1 MPQITSNKKVKD
13 DTTRRDHF
21 GRDISYLRSCLPD
34 LEKLD
39 SIDLYSHDLESGYS
53 PLHVSLQRGH
63 LRKSFLLYKR
73 WKDETEFIA
82 HKFGGHIFNQ
92 LDREGLNPL
101 ELYAMHFYKRGRR
114 FPLYIRYR
122 KDLRAEIEWCRNPAV
137 VLQDV
142 RFAFMELPKSE
153 EEEAF
158 IRNRGGSYLLT
169 LGSNVNYQLG
179 TGTKDDRQNMYQ
191 LAIDQL
197 KKTDR
202 LQLTSARFS
211 KILIS
216 RYHSIVVTTEN
227 KVYTCGNSSRGR
239 LGNGAADILQASFT
253 EILDLGEL
261 KIAMVDTSNHHSLL
275 LTADSHV
282 YSWGWNGYGQLGY
295 STAGKDASLEKNF
308 GPVPRRIPFL
318 EGEEV
323 VSVAC
328 SKIHSCA
335 ATRDGK
341 LFIWGLNV
349 GQFGGSEPVHKAADT
364 TYEGQDAYLTSVP
377 IIIKCAMVP
386 IDQVVCTEF
395 ATFVRSQTNTLMVYT
410 NYTTRLFKIPSPR
423 AKTFKSVDAF
433 DHFTPREIP
442 STVVDMK
449 CSNLYGNN
457 ICFKYSCGRIGIVT
471 VKDESVKLWTKFPK
485 SLPVT
490 LYWAPNLENKKCMD
504 FSVSSKGHL
513 IVCAVSGEVFTN
525 KGVGSTPEKMHSG
538 KLISGRAISVACDP
552 SFASFGII
560 KDETMNVPMLCPKS
574 RLLYDFAKCSPK
586 YRASKSRTDFDDF
599 DLPINYCMTNH
610 QFCIETDESDDS
622 KKLIKE
628 GYSLASFNQNDTASP
643 NQADEEGSKFD
654 VKFLDNG
661 TRKLISKCHISIIGM
676 RCPKLLRRLP
686 ISPGYFE
693 CDSLKFSWDYDCN
706 LYDGSW
712 RLLVDKSDGSSD
724 NIDYAEILK
733 EVVHFLYTDVR
744 PTNQRA
750 LKFLLNFLESYHLAN
765 LAHALEDT
773 LKHTPEYVV
782 KTPSS
787 PKNKSS
793 RPLTENSWSHTLR
806 SKCENSTKP
815 DTELILRDG
824 IIYCHSVVLILRST
838 TLKAFLKRNWHPS
851 EEFVPISVNLK
862 NFEYAT
868 VENVNCILRYLY
880 GLPYDKIYDPIRKEH
895 YSEKVQ
901 FFLDMLCLCD
911 VLNLEHLKN
920 YTESLA
926 VSFINGGTVVP
937 MLINAVFSNSRLL
950 AQNCCWFICLHIGI
964 LFSKENLDLVEEHFD
979 SEIWELLERSLMKIR
994 SQQAPRGHAAWY
1006 EQDID
1011 WIGLFKTNLSAFNER
1026 FMDPQRSFQPV
1037 IDLISEVKTPNRR
1050 KSSNHGF
1057 EKSRKSSFIQKSK
1070 IAPLEE
1076 SKSTWIAPHRMSD
1089 SSIAIDDN
1097 DEFIEVV
1104 KKSKRRISLQTQ
1116 PPTDLP
1122 TKDTS
1127 PPGKVV
1133 IHSANESDNEKLPSL
1148 MASLKSPAVPIEADT
1163 SVSKIRNS
1171 FKKGSQKQRLQQL
1184 SSAEQKPQDD
1194 DRKVTWGNTTTTTTV
1209 KTNAATKG
1217 NAPARRKKSLPS
1229 LYDSDLTTTLG
1240 KTKKEKTKETWSLG
1254 PSSSSEVRSHGTW
1267 ADPKP
1272 YVPSPTI
1279 PDTTTKKPTLEE
1291 RLAAQQFEKWFELES
1306 SKVQKQLGTNNK
1318 HSKDSLKALY
1328 KADDSLPDFITN
1340 QTSGKKNNRKL
1351 KLKFE
1356 SKLKSKDTDQIRLY
1370 PD

>member
-1 MPQITSNKKVKD
+1 MPQTTSNKRRKD
-13 DTTRRDHF
+13 DPTKRDHF
-21 GRDISYLRSCLPD
+21 GRDISYLRSSLPD

-53 PLHVSLQRGH
+53 PLHVTLRRGY

-73 WKDETEFIA
+73 WKDETEFIS

-101 ELYAMHFYKRGRR
+101 ELYATHFYKRGRS
-114 FPLYIRYR
+114 FPLYIRYQR
-122 KDLRAEIEWCRNPAV
+122 DLRAEIEWCQNPGV
-137 VLQDV
+137 VSQDV
-142 RFAFMELPKSE
+142 RFSFMELPKDE
-153 EEEAF
+153 EEQAF

-197 KKTDR
+197 NKTSR
-202 LQLTSARFS
+202 LQLTSSRFS
-211 KILIS
+211 RILIS

-239 LGNGAADILQASFT
+239 LGNGAADIPQASFT

-261 KIAMVDTSNHHSLL
+261 EIIMVDTSNHHSLL
-275 LTADSHV
+275 LTADCHV

-295 STAGKDASLEKNF
+295 STASKAVDLEKNF
-308 GPVPRRIPFL
+308 GPIPRRIPFL

-323 VSVAC
+323 VSIAC

-341 LFIWGLNV
+341 LFMWGLNI
-349 GQFGGSEPVHKAADT
+349 GQLGGSKPVHKVADT
-364 TYEGQDAYLTSVP
+364 THEGQDAYITTVP
-377 IIIKCAMVP
+377 IIVNCSKLP

-395 ATFVRSQTNTLMVYT
+395 ATFVRFQTNTLMVYT

-423 AKTFKSVDAF
+423 AKTLKNVDAF

-442 STVVDMK
+442 STVVEMK
-449 CSNLYGNN
+449 CSNIYGNN

-471 VKDESVKLWTKFPK
+471 VKDESVKLWTKF
-485 SLPVT
+485 SNTLPVT
-490 LYWAPNLENKKCMD
+490 LYWAPNFENRKCMD

-513 IVCAVSGEVFTN
+513 IVCTVNGEVFTN
-525 KGVGSTPEKMHSG
+525 KGFGSTPEKMYSG

-560 KDETMNVPMLCPKS
+560 KDETMNVPMLCPKN

-586 YRASKSRTDFDDF
+586 NRVSGDRSDFDDF
-599 DLPINYCMTNH
+599 DLPVNGCMTNH
-610 QFCIETDESDDS
+610 QFCIETGENDGS

-628 GYSLASFNQNDTASP
+628 GYSLASFYQKGTASLD
-643 NQADEEGSKFD
+643 QADENGSKFD
-654 VKFLDNG
+654 VKFLDSA
-661 TRKLISKCHISIIGM
+661 TRKLICKCHISIIGM

-686 ISPGYFE
+686 IGPGDFE
-693 CDSLKFSWDYDCN
+693 YDSLKFSWDYDRN

-712 RLLVDKSDGSSD
+712 LLLVDRSDSGSD

-733 EVVHFLYTDVR
+733 EVVHFFYTDVR

-765 LAHALEDT
+765 LAYALEGA
-773 LKHTPEYVV
+773 LEHNPEYVA
-782 KTPSS
+782 KTPVS
-787 PKNKSS
+787 PKNKSG
-793 RPLTENSWSHTLR
+793 RPFIEDSWSHIWE
-806 SKCENSTKP
+806 SKREDSTKP

-824 IIYCHSVVLILRST
+824 ITYCHSVVLILRSS
-838 TLKAFLKRNWHPS
+838 TLKTFLERNWHS
-851 EEFVPISVNLK
+851 SDEFVPVPVNLK
-862 NFEYAT
+862 NFEHAT

-880 GLPYDKIYDPIRKEH
+880 GLPYDRIYEPIRKEH

-911 VLNLEHLKN
+911 ALNLEQLKN

-926 VSFINGGTVVP
+926 ASFINGGTVVP
-937 MLINAVFSNSRLL
+937 MLINAVLSNSRLL

-964 LFSKENLDLVEEHFD
+964 LFSKDNLDLVEEHFD
-979 SEIWELLERSLMKIR
+979 SEIWELLENTLMKIR
-994 SQQAPRGHAAWY
+994 SEQAAHGQLAWY

-1011 WIGLFKTNLSAFNER
+1011 WIGLFSTNLNAFNER
-1026 FMDPQRSFQPV
+1026 FVDPQRTFQPV
-1037 IDLISEVKTPNRR
+1037 IDLTSEVKPSNRR
-1050 KSSNHGF
+1050 KSSTQGF

-1070 IAPLEE
+1070 IAALEE
-1076 SKSTWIAPHRMSD
+1076 PKAAWTTSHRMSD
-1089 SSIAIDDN
+1089 SSTAVDDN

-1104 KKSKRRISLQTQ
+1104 KKSKRRTSSQTQ
-1116 PPTDLP
+1116 PPTDLA
-1122 TKDTS
+1122 TQDSS

-1133 IHSANESDNEKLPSL
+1133 IHSANESDSEKLPSL
-1148 MASLKSPAVPIEADT
+1148 MASRKSPAVPVEGDS
-1163 SVSKIRNS
+1163 SVAKIRKS

-1184 SSAEQKPQDD
+1184 STAAQKPRDGE
-1194 DRKVTWGNTTTTTTV
+1194 RKLTWGNGSAA
-1209 KTNAATKG
+1209 KASAATTG
-1217 NAPARRKKSLPS
+1217 HAPARRKKSLPS
-1229 LYDSDLTTTLG
+1229 LYDSDLATTLG
-1240 KTKKEKTKETWSLG
+1240 KTKKEKAKETWSLG
-1254 PSSSSEVRSHGTW
+1254 PSASSEVRSHGTW
-1267 ADPKP
+1267 ANVQP
-1272 YVPSPTI
+1272 YVPSPSKQEAAA
-1279 PDTTTKKPTLEE
+1279 TTRKPTLEE

-1306 SKVQKQLGTNNK
+1306 SKIQKQLRTDNQR
-1318 HSKDSLKALY
+1318 SKDSLKALY

-1340 QTSGKKNNRKL
+1340 QTPTKKTNRKL
-1351 KLKFE
+1351 KLKFQ
-1356 SKLKSKDTDQIRLY
+1356 SKHKSTETDQITLY
-1370 PD
+1370 PE